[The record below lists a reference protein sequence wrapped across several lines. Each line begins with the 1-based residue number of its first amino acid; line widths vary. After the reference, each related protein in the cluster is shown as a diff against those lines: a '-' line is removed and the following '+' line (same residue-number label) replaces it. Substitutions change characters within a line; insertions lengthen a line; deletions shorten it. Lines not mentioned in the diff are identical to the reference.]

1 MSLVSSYS
9 FGRRAARLATVAVAV
24 TLLAACGAVDRT
36 GRAFWQPYRPNV
48 QQGNWVTAQQV
59 EQLRP
64 GMTREQVRFVL
75 GTPTLTPVFHAERW
89 DYPYFLK
96 PGYGQVQERKFTVF
110 FENDR
115 LTRWEGDPLPNQQ
128 PFQPAAEGKEAFSPL
143 PVPGAVL
150 DPGMN
155 QLGSP
160 VPMSAEQAARGEV
173 RTDSQEAATDEQP
186 DLNVRN
192 PLLRLQR
199 GPAVDPSAVPQSGR
213 GGNTVP
219 LR

>member
-1 MSLVSSYS
+1 M
-9 FGRRAARLATVAVAV
+9 RLATVAVAA

-48 QQGNWVTAQQV
+48 QQGNWVTTQQV
-59 EQLRP
+59 AQLRP

-89 DYPYFLK
+89 DYPYYLK

-115 LTRWEGDPLPNQQ
+115 LASWEGDPAPTVE
-128 PFQPAAEGKEAFSPL
+128 PFQPVPEGEPAFSPL

-150 DPGMN
+150 DPGFN

-160 VPMSAEQAARGEV
+160 VPMSADQAARGEV
-173 RTDSQEAATDEQP
+173 DADGQPADAGQP

-199 GPAVDPSAVPQSGR
+199 GPAVDPAAVPQSGR
-213 GGNTVP
+213 GGSTVP